1 MKTKT
6 LIIAAA
12 GAVWFGTIYLMI
24 LSSAGMLLTT
34 VA

>member
-1 MKTKT
+1 MKTKV
-6 LIIAAA
+6 LIIAA

-24 LSSAGMLLTT
+24 ISSAGMLLTT